1 MHRTARTTL
10 AVAAL
15 PLSYWVPPSPA
26 QVVPVG
32 LTILVERET
41 LLPGESTTIR
51 LEAFFDRGNDYA
63 IAVVGTWLD
72 SSAGA
77 QGLSDV
83 RLVGPLRGPG
93 TVAGTIGER
102 GVRGIVAGQL
112 HFPLNFPADPS
123 NPMLFWEATYTA
135 PAEVSTP
142 FTVDLETRT
151 SRFDVYIHRE
161 SVISESRLDGIL
173 DGTASIRVVPAP
185 ASVLVLVGLA
195 CVRSRR
201 RGA

>member
-1 MHRTARTTL
+1 MHRTARMTL

-15 PLSYWVPPSPA
+15 PLAYWVPPSQA

-41 LLPGESTTIR
+41 LRPGESTTIR
-51 LEAFFDRGNDYA
+51 LEAFFDRDNDYA
-63 IAVVGTWLD
+63 IAAVGTWLD

-102 GVRGIVAGQL
+102 GVRGILAGQL
-112 HFPLNFPADPS
+112 HGLGGIFGDPS
-123 NPMLFWEATYTA
+123 SPMLFWEATYTA
-135 PAEVSTP
+135 PAVVSTP

-151 SRFDVYIHRE
+151 SRFDVYIYRDFPT
-161 SVISESRLDGIL
+161 SESRLDGLL
-173 DGTASIRVVPAP
+173 DGAATIRVVPAP

-201 RGA
+201 GGA